1 MKNKAYKTIN
11 GYVVVNI
18 FFISGIFSF
27 SFFSTSLAYSYTC
40 TVVPYP
46 KTKEKQKIT
55 WDKKLTTTDT
65 LKWLHKH
72 INKPF

>member
-1 MKNKAYKTIN
+1 MKKKAYKIIN
-11 GYVVVNI
+11 GYVVVN
-18 FFISGIFSF
+18 FFISLSYI
-27 SFFSTSLAYSYTC
+27 YTC

-46 KTKEKQKIT
+46 KTKENQKIT

-72 INKPF
+72 VNKLSS